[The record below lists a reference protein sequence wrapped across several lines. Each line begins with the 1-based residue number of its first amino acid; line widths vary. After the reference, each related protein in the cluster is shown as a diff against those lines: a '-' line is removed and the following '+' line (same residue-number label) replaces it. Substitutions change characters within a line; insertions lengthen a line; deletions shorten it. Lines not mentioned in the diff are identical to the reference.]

1 MRTPPVDSSAD
12 TPEVSMVISC
22 VAIGLVIEPLPHP
35 PPTIELSGTPFCVT
49 F

>member
-12 TPEVSMVISC
+12 TPDVSMVISW